1 MKVLANDGI
10 SAKAKAA
17 LEAEGITVSTDHVE
31 QAHLIDTL
39 NREGYAGILVRSAT
53 KVRQDLIDACPDL
66 RFIGRGGVGM
76 DNIDVEYARSHGKV
90 VFNTPAASSQSVAEL
105 VMAHLFAMARSLH
118 QSYPAMPER
127 GADEFK
133 VLKKA
138 YAKGIELRGKT
149 LGIVGFGRI
158 GTAVAQYALGCGMN
172 VIGVDQVG
180 ESRTVPVRIPTGGD
194 SFEEVTVTVP
204 LVSLSEL
211 LAQADAVTFHVP
223 AQADGSPVLD
233 AAGVS
238 SMKAGAMLVNTA
250 RGGTGGRGG
259 RLCRCGFR
267 SPAGSCLGRLRR
279 RTQAEGGSADGT
291 GSGAHATHRSGHP
304 RGAGPHRRRTGRAHP
319 RIALIRGPHRTTRCG
334 AAFND
339 HEARPPEAL
348 LPGYCHQPTRRI
360 WWPPGAM

>member
-76 DNIDVEYARSHGKV
+76 DNIDVEYARSQGKV

-127 GADEFK
+127 GAEEFK

-233 AAGVS
+233 ATGVS

-250 RGGTGGRGG
+250 RGGTVDEAAV
-259 RLCRCGFR
+259 C
-267 SPAGSCLGRLRR
+267 A
-279 RTQAEGGSADGT
+279 AVA
-291 GSGAHATHRSGHP
+291 SGHLRAAALDVFVGEP
-304 RGAGPHRRRTGRAHP
+304 KPKAEVLTAPGLALTPH
-319 RIALIRGPHRTTRCG
+319 IG
-334 AAFND
+334 AATL
-339 HEARPPEAL
+339 EA
-348 LPGYCHQPTRRI
+348 QDRI
-360 WWPPGAM
+360 GDELVERILELR

>member
-76 DNIDVEYARSHGKV
+76 DNIDVEYARSQGKV

-250 RGGTGGRGG
+250 RGGTVDEAAV
-259 RLCRCGFR
+259 C
-267 SPAGSCLGRLRR
+267 A
-279 RTQAEGGSADGT
+279 AVA
-291 GSGAHATHRSGHP
+291 SGHLRAAALDVFVGEP
-304 RGAGPHRRRTGRAHP
+304 KPKAEVLTAPGLALTPH
-319 RIALIRGPHRTTRCG
+319 IG
-334 AAFND
+334 AATL
-339 HEARPPEAL
+339 EA
-348 LPGYCHQPTRRI
+348 QDRI
-360 WWPPGAM
+360 GDELVERILELR

>member
-1 MKVLANDGI
+1 
-10 SAKAKAA
+10 
-17 LEAEGITVSTDHVE
+17 
-31 QAHLIDTL
+31 
-39 NREGYAGILVRSAT
+39 
-53 KVRQDLIDACPDL
+53 
-66 RFIGRGGVGM
+66 M
-76 DNIDVEYARSHGKV
+76 DNIDVEYARSQGKV

-127 GADEFK
+127 GAEEFK

-180 ESRTVPVRIPTGGD
+180 ESRTVPVRIPTGRD

-250 RGGTGGRGG
+250 RGGTVDEAAV
-259 RLCRCGFR
+259 C
-267 SPAGSCLGRLRR
+267 A
-279 RTQAEGGSADGT
+279 AVA
-291 GSGAHATHRSGHP
+291 SGHLRAAALDVFVGEP
-304 RGAGPHRRRTGRAHP
+304 KPKAEVLTAPGLALTPH
-319 RIALIRGPHRTTRCG
+319 IG
-334 AAFND
+334 AATL
-339 HEARPPEAL
+339 EA
-348 LPGYCHQPTRRI
+348 QDRI
-360 WWPPGAM
+360 GDELVERILELR

>member
-76 DNIDVEYARSHGKV
+76 DNIDVEYARSQGKV

-211 LAQADAVTFHVP
+211 LAQADAVTFHVQ

-233 AAGVS
+233 ATGVS

-250 RGGTGGRGG
+250 RGGTVDEAAV
-259 RLCRCGFR
+259 C
-267 SPAGSCLGRLRR
+267 A
-279 RTQAEGGSADGT
+279 AVA
-291 GSGAHATHRSGHP
+291 SGHLRAAALDVFVGEP
-304 RGAGPHRRRTGRAHP
+304 KPKAEVLTAPGLALTPH
-319 RIALIRGPHRTTRCG
+319 IG
-334 AAFND
+334 AATL
-339 HEARPPEAL
+339 EA
-348 LPGYCHQPTRRI
+348 QDRI
-360 WWPPGAM
+360 GDELVERILELR